1 MSTITNGKYSAF
13 TTDVQTLI
21 HKASHIYVTI
31 SSDEAGTNLVS
42 DSNGNTISKK
52 LIVSMKYS
60 YPENGNLGNY
70 TITFV
75 DGSSLTINDDN
86 SDHWYVLETIEPYVY
101 KQLV

>member
-13 TTDVQTLI
+13 TADVKTLI
-21 HKASHIYVTI
+21 DKASHIYVTI
-31 SSDEAGTNLVS
+31 SSDDAGANLVN

-60 YPENGNLGNY
+60 YPENNNLGNY

-75 DGSSLTINDDN
+75 DGSSITINDDN
-86 SDHWYVLETIEPYVY
+86 SHHWYVLENIEPYVY

>member
-1 MSTITNGKYSAF
+1 MSTITNGKYSTF
-13 TTDVQTLI
+13 TTDVQSLI
-21 HKASHIYVTI
+21 DKALHINVTI
-31 SSDEAGTNLVS
+31 SYDSNGTNLVN

-52 LIVSMKYS
+52 LIVSMKYN
-60 YPENGNLGNY
+60 YPENGILGNY

-86 SDHWYVLETIEPYVY
+86 SDHWYILENIEPYVY

>member
-1 MSTITNGKYSAF
+1 MSNINNGKYSSF
-13 TTDVQTLI
+13 TSDVQSLI
-21 HKASHIYVTI
+21 NKASHIYVTI
-31 SSDEAGTNLVS
+31 ASDEAGTNLVN

-75 DGSSLTINDDN
+75 DGSSISINDDN
-86 SDHWYVLETIEPYVY
+86 SDHWYVLEFIEPYVY

>member
-1 MSTITNGKYSAF
+1 MSNINNGKYSAF
-13 TTDVQTLI
+13 SADIKSLI
-21 HKASHIYVTI
+21 DKASRIYVTI
-31 SSDEAGTNLVS
+31 SSDEAGTNLVN

-75 DGSSLTINDDN
+75 DGSSISINDDN

>member
-1 MSTITNGKYSAF
+1 MSNINNGKYTAF
-13 TTDVQTLI
+13 TADIQTLI
-21 HKASHIYVTI
+21 DKASRIYVTI
-31 SSDEAGTNLVS
+31 SSDNTGTNLVN

-52 LIVSMKYS
+52 LIVSMKYN

-75 DGSSLTINDDN
+75 DGGSISINDDN
-86 SDHWYVLETIEPYVY
+86 SDHWYILETIEPYVY